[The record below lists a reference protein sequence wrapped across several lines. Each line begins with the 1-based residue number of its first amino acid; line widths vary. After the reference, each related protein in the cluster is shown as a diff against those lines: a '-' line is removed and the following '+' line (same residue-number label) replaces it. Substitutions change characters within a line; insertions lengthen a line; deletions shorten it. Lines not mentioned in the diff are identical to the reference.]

1 MRTRYPDNL
10 TESEHLFVKRWTIA
24 TAGLYGAILMA
35 VATMVVIGAISDRN
49 ADRSVA
55 SATYYSSDGLAEPAE
70 VAGSPTASQST
81 DGHGTPDATPT
92 TAQTSPASAAT
103 SATPQANVAWPNTG
117 AEMLVEN
124 GWDFTNPDGIPGFGA
139 MPSPDATASAEGRH
153 AVARAHQ

>member
-10 TESEHLFVKRWTIA
+10 TESEHQFVKQWTIA

-35 VATMVVIGAISDRN
+35 VATMAVIGAVSDRN

-55 SATYYSSDGLAEPAE
+55 AATYYSSDGLAEPAE
-70 VAGSPTASQST
+70 VAGLLSPSQDT
-81 DGHGTPDATPT
+81 DGHGAPGATPT
-92 TAQTSPASAAT
+92 TAQTTPDPGVART
-103 SATPQANVAWPNTG
+103 TPQANVAWPDAG
-117 AEMLVEN
+117 VDMLVEN
-124 GWDFTNPDGIPGFGA
+124 GWDFTNPDSIPGFGA